1 MNNTR
6 TFAVAL
12 FLTAL
17 AIASPARAQSGDT
30 AVAAV
35 NTSVF
40 IAPDATKTPLRV
52 ASAGTTFVVLEEAG
66 EWTKVQFQD
75 PQWGRRV
82 GYVATKDLRVH
93 RSALAPMDLS
103 VKPETA
109 TPALPVETMP
119 LATPP
124 PPPSPTPAKSTPS
137 GPHGFERGWI
147 DVNFG
152 VAVAAS
158 KTFTTTL
165 TTPLFQ
171 ETRTAQATYHNPT
184 GAEFDFGGGYMIT
197 PGVGV
202 GISFTGTAHQDEAQ
216 LYINVPHPTRF
227 NTFASSTKPTDAK
240 LQRVE
245 GGVNLQLMLV
255 APVSPRTKVRLFLGP
270 TYFRVQQDMVGSIAY
285 DQAFLVFLPVNT
297 VDITTYE
304 KRDKVEGTGWGF
316 HVGGDVSFFFTRV
329 VGIGGFARF
338 SRATVSLDDP
348 LSGLPIDVKAGGF
361 QAGGGLRLKF

>member
-1 MNNTR
+1 VNISR
-6 TFAVAL
+6 ALPVAL
-12 FLTAL
+12 FVTVL
-17 AIASPARAQSGDT
+17 AAASPAAAQSADT
-30 AVAAV
+30 AVAVV
-35 NTSVF
+35 NTPVF

-52 ASAGTTFVVLEEAG
+52 ASAGTSFVVLEDAG

-82 GYVATKDLRVH
+82 GYVATRDLRLH
-93 RSALAPMDLS
+93 REALQPMDLS
-103 VKPETA
+103 VKPASSAPQPAPIPPVGETEPQRTTA
-109 TPALPVETMP
+109 PAHPV
-119 LATPP
+119 A
-124 PPPSPTPAKSTPS
+124 SAR
-137 GPHGFERGWI
+137 GFERGWI

-152 VAVAAS
+152 VASAAA
-158 KTFTTTL
+158 KEFTTNL
-165 TTPLFQ
+165 ERPLFQ
-171 ETRTAQATYHNPT
+171 ETRTARVTYHNPT

-202 GISFTGTAHQDEAQ
+202 GISFTGTAHQDPAQ
-216 LYINVPHPTRF
+216 LYINVPHPNRF

-255 APVSPRTKVRLFLGP
+255 APVSPRTRVRLFLGP
-270 TYFRVQQDMVGSIAY
+270 TYFRVQQDMVSSIAY
-285 DQAFLVFLPVNT
+285 DQAFLVFLPVNA
-297 VDITTYE
+297 VDITTY
-304 KRDKVEGTGWGF
+304 DTVSKVEGTGWGF

-329 VGIGGFARF
+329 VGVGGFARF

-348 LSGLPIDVKAGGF
+348 LSGSAVDVKAGGF

>member
-1 MNNTR
+1 VNITR
-6 TFAVAL
+6 ALAVAVV
-12 FLTAL
+12 LTTL
-17 AIASPARAQSGDT
+17 AIASPVRAQSLDT

-35 NTSVF
+35 DTPVF

-52 ASAGTTFVVLEEAG
+52 ASAGTSFVVLEDAG

-82 GYVATKDLRVH
+82 GYVATKNLRVH
-93 RSALAPMDLS
+93 RAALAPMDLS
-103 VKPETA
+103 VKPEAA
-109 TPALPVETMP
+109 TPALPVETAP
-119 LATPP
+119 LATP

-137 GPHGFERGWI
+137 SGTHGFERGWI
-147 DVNFG
+147 DINFG

-171 ETRTAQATYHNPT
+171 ETRTEQASYRNPT

-227 NTFASSTKPTDAK
+227 DAFASSTKPTDAK
-240 LQRVE
+240 LQRAE

-255 APVSPRTKVRLFLGP
+255 APVSPRAKVRLFLGP
-270 TYFRVQQDMVGSIAY
+270 TYFRVQQDMVGTIAY
-285 DQAFLVFLPVNT
+285 DQAFLVFLPVNA

-304 KRDKVEGTGWGF
+304 NDKVEGTGWGF
-316 HVGGDVSFFFTRV
+316 HVGGDVSYYFTRV

-348 LSGLPIDVKAGGF
+348 LSGLPVDVKAGGF